1 MIETPRLLLRRWRAD
16 DVAALTA
23 LSAEAAVIEF
33 LPGAMSTAQVEAFI
47 EAQNALCE
55 RHQTCYFAA
64 ELKETGELAGFV
76 GLKYQDFDRPFAP
89 CYELGWRLA
98 SRHWGKGYASEG
110 ALAAMRH
117 GFEVLGLDEIVSF
130 TVPENLRS
138 RSVMERLGMHRDL
151 DADFAH
157 PALPEDHRLSRHV
170 LYRIRKNRAA

>member
-16 DVAALTA
+16 DVPALTA

-47 EAQNALCE
+47 EAQNAMCE

-76 GLKYQDFDRPFAP
+76 GLKYQDFDQPFAP

-130 TVPENLRS
+130 TVPDNLRS

-157 PALPEDHRLSRHV
+157 PILPVDHRLSRHV
-170 LYRIRKNRAA
+170 LYRIRKNETA

>member
-157 PALPEDHRLSRHV
+157 PALPVDHRLSRHV
-170 LYRIRKNRAA
+170 LYRIRKNEAA